1 MSAPLYFAYGS
12 NLDALQ
18 MRARCP
24 GATPLERARLARHR
38 LAFTH
43 YSTRWSGGVADVV
56 PDAAATVWGL
66 VYEMGEG
73 DFAGLD
79 PFESGYGRVE
89 LEVELGGRSVRVTS
103 YAVRAREQFAP
114 HPVYLEKMLRW
125 GSRWRLP
132 GDYLAELLARAA
144 ALRPASPTPAP
155 PRPR

>member
-1 MSAPLYFAYGS
+1 LNPPLYFAYGS

-24 GATPLERARLARHR
+24 GAAPLQRARLGGHR
-38 LAFTH
+38 LSFTH
-43 YSTRWSGGVADVV
+43 YSTRWSGGAADVV
-56 PDAAATVWGL
+56 PDASAAVWGL
-66 VYEMGEG
+66 VYAMGPD
-73 DFAGLD
+73 DFARLD

-89 LEVELGGRSVRVTS
+89 LEVELGGRAVRVTS
-103 YAVRAREQFAP
+103 YAVREREQFPP

-144 ALRPASPTPAP
+144 ALRAASPTPGP
-155 PRPR
+155 SRPR